1 MVVGRADALVMYD
14 LVKEAE
20 ELAIA
25 ELEIAELEM
34 RRLELAIWLGEAEE
48 LGWNLTLLLLLLLM
62 ITLLLAV

>member
-20 ELAIA
+20 ELAMVELEMA
-25 ELEIAELEM
+25 ELET

-48 LGWNLTLLLLLLLM
+48 LGWNLALLLLLM
-62 ITLLLAV
+62 MTAVLLAV